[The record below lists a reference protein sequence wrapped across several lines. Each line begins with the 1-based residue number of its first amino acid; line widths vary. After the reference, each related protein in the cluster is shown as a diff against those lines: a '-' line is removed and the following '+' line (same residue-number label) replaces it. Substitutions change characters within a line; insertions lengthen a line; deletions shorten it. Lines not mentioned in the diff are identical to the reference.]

1 MNSEVIRMKK
11 YILTIYNKD
20 LPSLSLP
27 AKWEVLKVNKFSE
40 GISAFEQF
48 PPSFLLIPNENGEGN
63 AQNFL
68 KEVGKKY
75 GTIPPSIVWGLSD
88 GQNISEEEKATLGI
102 ISIFKGEP
110 HFEEVLKQIE
120 PFLKEPPLPPMT
132 LTEFLSTIV
141 NEEKSGVY
149 EADFFNPFNIIF
161 KKGKII
167 AILEKNFIQ
176 IYRNLLVESGLQIL
190 PDGKELLEELT
201 GIESL
206 PVMDRDKFQGI
217 KNLAIYNFLSLFP
230 LDRNVKFKKI
240 GDDIP
245 QFDFIESDSIFVLR
259 NLIERIPLPHIEL
272 LKKCSFKSNHLER
285 NTDIMILPDEG
296 YLLHFIGKETSYE
309 ELKATIS
316 LSESALLRKI
326 YFLFALGFIA
336 TIPGGGTPNTIQHL
350 AKQVKLK
357 ERLIKSQSIAIE
369 QFSRALQIPGISP
382 YQVLGIASSTPIS
395 DALEAFQYLQLMF
408 CEEKLE
414 HSVKKKFAK
423 HLCLI
428 KSKLTEAILLIE
440 NLHLKEIQK
449 GGRDG
454 KTEMQQAGSRNEGE
468 AKKVEEDRKKEAEKL
483 LNFANQLIEGEQYYD
498 ACQYLKTA
506 LIYNPFSAPCRN
518 LLGLTYLKLG
528 GARTKYSAEK
538 ELKLAIEYDPW
549 NITYVTDLAKFYIQE
564 GMPARAKTLLE
575 HASRIDPN
583 ANEIKE
589 VKNLLKTAG

>member
-1 MNSEVIRMKK
+1 MDSEALRMKK

-27 AKWEVLKVNKFSE
+27 SKWEVLKVNKFSE
-40 GISAFEQF
+40 GISAFEQC
-48 PPSFLLIPNENGEGN
+48 PPSFLLIPNESNEGS
-63 AQNFL
+63 AKNFL

-88 GQNISEEEKATLGI
+88 SQNISEEEKATLGI

-110 HFEEVLKQIE
+110 QLEEVLQQIE

-141 NEEKSGVY
+141 NEEKSGIY

-167 AILEKNFIQ
+167 AILEKNFLN
-176 IYRNLLVESGLQIL
+176 IYRNLLVEGGLQIL
-190 PDGKELLEELT
+190 SNGKDLLEELIE
-201 GIESL
+201 IESL

-217 KNLAIYNFLSLFP
+217 KNLAIYNFFSLLP
-230 LDRNVKFKKI
+230 LDRNVKFKKS

-245 QFDFIESDSIFVLR
+245 KFDFIESDSIFVLR
-259 NLIERIPLPHIEL
+259 NLIERIPLTHIEL
-272 LKKCSFKSNHLER
+272 FKKCSFKSNHLER
-285 NTDIMILPDEG
+285 KSDIMILPDEG
-296 YLLHFIGKETSYE
+296 YLLHFIGKEISYE

-326 YFLFALGFIA
+326 YFLFMLGFIA
-336 TIPGGGTPNTIQHL
+336 TIPDGGTPNTIQHL
-350 AKQVKLK
+350 SEQVKLK
-357 ERLIKSQSIAIE
+357 ERLVKSQSIAIE

-382 YQVLGIASSTPIS
+382 YQVLGISSKATVS

-414 HSVKKKFAK
+414 PSVKKKFAK

-440 NLHLKEIQK
+440 NLHLKEVQK
-449 GGRDG
+449 GGDR
-454 KTEMQQAGSRNEGE
+454 KNEAQQAETLNVGE
-468 AKKVEEDRKKEAEKL
+468 AKKVEEDRKKEAERL
-483 LNFANQLIEGEQYYD
+483 FNFANQLIEGEQYYD

-518 LLGLTYLKLG
+518 LLGLVYLKLG

-549 NITYVTDLAKFYIQE
+549 NITYLTDLAKFYIEE
-564 GMPARAKTLLE
+564 GMPARAKGLLD

-583 ANEIKE
+583 ADEIKE
-589 VKNLLKTAG
+589 VKNLLKISG